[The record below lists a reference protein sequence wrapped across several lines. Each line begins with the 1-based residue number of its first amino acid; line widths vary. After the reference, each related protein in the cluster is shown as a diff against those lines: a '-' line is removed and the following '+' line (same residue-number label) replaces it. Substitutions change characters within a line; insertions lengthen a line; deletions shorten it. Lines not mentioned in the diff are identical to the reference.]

1 AGGCA
6 EAAVADMMFL
16 LDSRMVPSQEVRGRS
31 SFLDTG
37 RGRSGRRSPAGHA
50 ENFETAPFPRW
61 KARRPGMQ
69 RVPRGLGSA
78 REQPA
83 PKYPLM
89 IYGNREKWSS
99 IPAGTASR
107 STAPGSC
114 GRTA

>member
-1 AGGCA
+1 MNDAVDAAGVCA

-61 KARRPGMQ
+61 TARRPGGQ
-69 RVPRGLGSA
+69 RWPVGL
-78 REQPA
+78 
-83 PKYPLM
+83 
-89 IYGNREKWSS
+89 
-99 IPAGTASR
+99 
-107 STAPGSC
+107 
-114 GRTA
+114 